1 MEKAGLVEKAGLTGG
16 FPNQDRLEGKDMKRP
31 YTICHI
37 LSALDGKI
45 TGTFMGTEAAGAV
58 SAEYARIRS
67 EYQADAWLYGTVTTK
82 EFTRGRK
89 PELDPAADVPDGDFV
104 ADHHAPLYYV
114 SVDTQGEIGWESG
127 IFRKTGRPD
136 AHVIEVL
143 TEQTPTAY
151 RAYLRKRGVSY
162 ILAGSKMLDSNI
174 AAEKLCRLFGI
185 DTLLICG
192 GGTVNWTFL
201 QQGAVDE
208 LSLLIAPTA
217 DGNPDSVTV
226 FEKSPLLPAGEPV
239 SFSLKNMERLKGD
252 GIRLVYTAKR

>member
-1 MEKAGLVEKAGLTGG
+1 ME
-16 FPNQDRLEGKDMKRP
+16 RP
-31 YTICHI
+31 YIICHI

-45 TGTFMGTEAAGAV
+45 TGAFMRTKTVQTV
-58 SAEYARIRS
+58 SEEYARIRS

-82 EFTRGRK
+82 EFTQGRK
-89 PELDPAADVPDGDFV
+89 PELDPAAEVPDGDFV
-104 ADHHAPLYYV
+104 AKNDAALYYV

-143 TEQTPTAY
+143 TEHTSPAY

-162 ILAGSKMLDSNI
+162 ILAGSEMLDSKI
-174 AAEKLCRLFGI
+174 AAEKLYRLFGI

-192 GGTVNWTFL
+192 GGTINWTFL

-208 LSLLIAPTA
+208 LSLLIAPAA

-226 FEKSPLLPAGEPV
+226 FEKSALLPPGEPV
-239 SFSLKNMERLKGD
+239 SFQLKNVERLKGD
-252 GIRLVYTAKR
+252 GIRLVYTVSNM

>member
-1 MEKAGLVEKAGLTGG
+1 ME
-16 FPNQDRLEGKDMKRP
+16 RP

-45 TGTFMGTEAAGAV
+45 TGAFMGTKTAQTV
-58 SAEYARIRS
+58 SEEYARIRS

-82 EFTRGRK
+82 EFTQGRK
-89 PELDPAADVPDGDFV
+89 PELDSVTEVPDGDFV
-104 ADHHAPLYYV
+104 AENDAALYYV

-127 IFRKTGRPD
+127 IFRKAGRPD

-143 TEQTPTAY
+143 TERTAPAY

-162 ILAGSKMLDSNI
+162 ILAGSEMLDSKI
-174 AAEKLCRLFGI
+174 VAEKLYRLFGI
-185 DTLLICG
+185 GTLLICG
-192 GGTVNWTFL
+192 GGTINWTFL

-208 LSLLIAPTA
+208 LSLLLAPAA

-226 FEKSPLLPAGEPV
+226 FEKSAMLPPSDPAV
-239 SFSLKNMERLKGD
+239 FQLKNIERLKGD
-252 GIRLVYTAKR
+252 GIRLVYTVSNK